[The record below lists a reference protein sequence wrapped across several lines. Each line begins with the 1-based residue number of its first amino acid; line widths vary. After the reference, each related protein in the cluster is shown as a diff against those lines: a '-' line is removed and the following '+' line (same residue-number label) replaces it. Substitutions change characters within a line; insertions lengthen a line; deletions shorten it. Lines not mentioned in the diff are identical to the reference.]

1 MRALYALIGIIVGL
15 VIGISI
21 RPPLVQAPVRCE
33 QNTAI
38 IGQ

>member
-1 MRALYALIGIIVGL
+1 MKALYALIGIIVGL

-21 RPPLVQAPVRCE
+21 RPPVVQAPVQCE
-33 QNTAI
+33 QNTSV